1 VFCAI
6 CVNQVGF
13 LNPAFFYSIKSLG
26 EVKILGIKSKDLLS
40 INDISIPEIDEIMQ
54 NARSMKQ
61 IIQRDIKKVP
71 TLRGKSVINLF
82 YENSTRTR
90 TSFELAGKYMG
101 ADVVNISASSSS
113 VKKGESMRDT
123 ARTLDNMAAD
133 VIVMRHH
140 ESGSHKILAESVNA
154 RVINAGDGK
163 HEHPT
168 QALLDTFT
176 ILEHKKSLQGL
187 KVAIIG
193 DILHSRVARS
203 DVLIFNKLGA
213 EVWFCAPPT
222 LMPSKAAELG
232 AKITYN
238 IEEALTDADVVI
250 MLRIQLERQDS
261 GFFPSIREYTN
272 FFGLNTRNIKLA
284 KEDCIIMHPGPMN
297 RGIEISYEAAELPN
311 AVISEQVN
319 NGVAVR
325 MALLYIMGG
334 GRPSETV

>member
-1 VFCAI
+1 M
-6 CVNQVGF
+6 
-13 LNPAFFYSIKSLG
+13 
-26 EVKILGIKSKDLLS
+26 GIKAKDLLS
-40 INDISIPEIDEIMQ
+40 IDDISAEEIAVIMQ

-61 IIQRDIKKVP
+61 ILQRDIKKVP

-123 ARTLDNMAAD
+123 ARTLDYMSAD
-133 VIVMRHH
+133 VIIMRHH
-140 ESGSHKILAESVNA
+140 ESGAHKILAESVKA

-168 QALLDTFT
+168 QALLDAFT
-176 ILEHKKSLQGL
+176 VLEHKESIRGL

-222 LMPSKAAELG
+222 LMPSKASELG

-238 IEEALTDADVVI
+238 LEEALTDADIVI
-250 MLRIQLERQDS
+250 TLRIQLERQDS
-261 GFFPSIREYTN
+261 GFFPSIREYTH
-272 FFGLNTRNIKLA
+272 FYGVNTRNITLA
-284 KEDCIIMHPGPMN
+284 KPDCLILHPGPMN

-319 NGVAVR
+319 NGVAIR

-334 GRPSETV
+334 GKTSDTV

>member
-1 VFCAI
+1 M
-6 CVNQVGF
+6 
-13 LNPAFFYSIKSLG
+13 SIKA
-26 EVKILGIKSKDLLS
+26 KDLLS
-40 INDISIPEIDEIMQ
+40 IDDISTEEIAVIMQ
-54 NARSMKQ
+54 NAKSMKQ
-61 IIQRDIKKVP
+61 ILQRDIKKVP

-101 ADVVNISASSSS
+101 ADVVNISAGTSS

-123 ARTLDNMAAD
+123 ARTIDHMSAD
-133 VIVMRHH
+133 VIIMRHH
-140 ESGSHKILAESVNA
+140 ESGAHKILAESVNA

-168 QALLDTFT
+168 QALLDAFT
-176 ILEHKKSLQGL
+176 VLEHKETVEGL
-187 KVAIIG
+187 KIAIIG

-213 EVWFCAPPT
+213 DVWFCAPPT
-222 LMPSKAAELG
+222 LMPSKASELG
-232 AKITYN
+232 ATITYSL
-238 IEEALTDADVVI
+238 EEALQDADIVI
-250 MLRIQLERQDS
+250 TLRLQLERQDS

-272 FFGLNTRNIKLA
+272 FYGLNTKNIKWA
-284 KEDCIIMHPGPMN
+284 RPDCLILHPGPMN

-311 AVISEQVN
+311 AVINEQVN
-319 NGVAVR
+319 NGVAIR

-334 GRPSETV
+334 GRSGDTV